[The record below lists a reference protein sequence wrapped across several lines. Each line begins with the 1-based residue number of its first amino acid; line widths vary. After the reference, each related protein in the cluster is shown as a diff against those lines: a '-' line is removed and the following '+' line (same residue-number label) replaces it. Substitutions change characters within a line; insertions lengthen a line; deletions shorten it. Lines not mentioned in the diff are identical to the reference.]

1 METMNA
7 EIDIEKL
14 VPAWQALH
22 TVTDERDFPIEIS
35 LLPLQ
40 SQYFSD
46 LTHDQPYLP
55 PRTHL
60 FVEQKG
66 ATIADG

>member
-46 LTHDQPYLP
+46 LTHDQPFCRHG
-55 PRTHL
+55 RTSL
-60 FVEQKG
+60 LNKK
-66 ATIADG
+66 ARP